1 MQPLIYMAALECN
14 ELFVMLRICIFTA
27 QCCAGV
33 AVCVCVNCMYHLLS
47 NYMSLCVVH
56 SCMHAKWHNNP
67 LPLLSPVI
75 EACPSYVPTL
85 YGCIYSWLHNSVCQF
100 RVCPYAHTHTHA
112 HTCRGSN
119 PVNGPVN
126 FSAFSGFS
134 LVCVCLWQIVLR
146 CNCKCIPCMCA
157 GWLCEHVADTFSNLP
172 PEDDQLENRV
182 IHHLMA
188 L

>member
-1 MQPLIYMAALECN
+1 MYIYCPVLCW
-14 ELFVMLRICIFTA
+14 
-27 QCCAGV
+27 CCR
-33 AVCVCVNCMYHLLS
+33 VCVCVNCMYHLLS

-67 LPLLSPVI
+67 LLLLSPVI

-112 HTCRGSN
+112 HTCRGSS

-134 LVCVCLWQIVLR
+134 LVCVCV
-146 CNCKCIPCMCA
+146 CDKSSY
-157 GWLCEHVADTFSNLP
+157 VATANAFHACVPVDFANMSQTHFSICHQKTTSFDGAVNVFRR
-172 PEDDQLENRV
+172 QT
-182 IHHLMA
+182 
-188 L
+188 